1 MLDVFMEN
9 SIRVREECV
18 EELKNLC
25 RTYLVYQ
32 KDYSSIEFVFY
43 TLLSYSDV
51 NDGSIIDMFLREI
64 GDEELKLQN
73 YLCRYSN
80 LRYCLSLLLTDY
92 YKVSSNMNIS
102 EFLDT
107 ETRIFDFL
115 VNIALYGNPDDVDSM
130 DLIKSL
136 CVAAL
141 TA

>member
-1 MLDVFMEN
+1 MEN
-9 SIRVREECV
+9 SLKVRKECV

-32 KDYSSIEFVFY
+32 RDYSSIEFVFY
-43 TLLSYSDV
+43 TLLSYSNM
-51 NDGSIIDMFLREI
+51 NDSSIIDGFLREI

-80 LRYCLSLLLTDY
+80 LRYCLALLLNDY
-92 YKVSSNMNIS
+92 YKVSSNMNVA

-107 ETRIFDFL
+107 ESRIFDFL
-115 VNIALYGNPDDVDSM
+115 VNIALSGNPADVDSM
-130 DLIKSL
+130 DMIKSL

>member
-1 MLDVFMEN
+1 MEN
-9 SIRVREECV
+9 SLKVRKECV

-25 RTYLVYQ
+25 RTYLVYR

-43 TLLSYSDV
+43 TLLSYSNM
-51 NDGSIIDMFLREI
+51 NDSSIIDMFLREI

-80 LRYCLSLLLTDY
+80 LRYCLALLLNDY

>member
-1 MLDVFMEN
+1 MEN
-9 SIRVREECV
+9 SLKVRKECV

-43 TLLSYSDV
+43 TLLSYSNM
-51 NDGSIIDMFLREI
+51 NDSSIIDIFLREI

-80 LRYCLSLLLTDY
+80 LRYCLALLLNDY
-92 YKVSSNMNIS
+92 YKVSSNMNIA

>member
-1 MLDVFMEN
+1 MEN
-9 SIRVREECV
+9 SIAVREECV

-80 LRYCLSLLLTDY
+80 LRYCLALLLNDY

>member
-1 MLDVFMEN
+1 MEN

-43 TLLSYSDV
+43 TLLSYSDM
-51 NDGSIIDMFLREI
+51 NDSSIIDGFLREI

-115 VNIALYGNPDDVDSM
+115 VNIALSSNPSDVDSM

>member
-1 MLDVFMEN
+1 MKN
-9 SIRVREECV
+9 SLKVRKECV

-43 TLLSYSDV
+43 TLLSYSDM
-51 NDGSIIDMFLREI
+51 NDSSIIDGFLREI

-80 LRYCLSLLLTDY
+80 LRYCLALLLNDY

>member
-1 MLDVFMEN
+1 MEK
-9 SIRVREECV
+9 SLKVRKECV

-32 KDYSSIEFVFY
+32 RDYSSIEFVFY
-43 TLLSYSDV
+43 TLLSYSNM
-51 NDGSIIDMFLREI
+51 NDSSIIDMFLREI

-80 LRYCLSLLLTDY
+80 LRYCLALLLNDY

>member
-1 MLDVFMEN
+1 MEN
-9 SIRVREECV
+9 SLKVRKECV

-32 KDYSSIEFVFY
+32 RDYSSIEFVFY
-43 TLLSYSDV
+43 TLLSYSNM
-51 NDGSIIDMFLREI
+51 NDSSIIDMFLREI

-80 LRYCLSLLLTDY
+80 LRYCLALLLNDY
-92 YKVSSNMNIS
+92 YKVSSNMNIA

-107 ETRIFDFL
+107 ESRIFDFL
-115 VNIALYGNPDDVDSM
+115 VNIALSGNPADVDSM
-130 DLIKSL
+130 DMIKSL
-136 CVAAL
+136 CVVAL

>member
-1 MLDVFMEN
+1 MKN
-9 SIRVREECV
+9 SLKVRKECV

-43 TLLSYSDV
+43 TLLSYSNM
-51 NDGSIIDMFLREI
+51 NDSSIIDMFLREI

-80 LRYCLSLLLTDY
+80 LRYCLALLLNDY

>member
-1 MLDVFMEN
+1 MEN

-25 RTYLVYQ
+25 RTYLVCR

-43 TLLSYSDV
+43 TLLSYSDM
-51 NDGSIIDMFLREI
+51 NDSSIIDSFLREI

-92 YKVSSNMNIS
+92 YKVSSNMNIA

>member
-1 MLDVFMEN
+1 MEN
-9 SIRVREECV
+9 SLKVRKECV

-32 KDYSSIEFVFY
+32 RDYSSIEFVFY
-43 TLLSYSDV
+43 TLLSYSDM
-51 NDGSIIDMFLREI
+51 NDSSIIDSFLREI

-80 LRYCLSLLLTDY
+80 LRYCLALLLNDY

>member
-1 MLDVFMEN
+1 MEN
-9 SIRVREECV
+9 SLKVRKECV

-43 TLLSYSDV
+43 TLLSYSDM
-51 NDGSIIDMFLREI
+51 NDSSIIDGFLREI

-80 LRYCLSLLLTDY
+80 LRYCLALLLNDY
-92 YKVSSNMNIS
+92 YKVSSNMNVA

-107 ETRIFDFL
+107 ESRIFDFL
-115 VNIALYGNPDDVDSM
+115 VNIALSGNPADVDSM
-130 DLIKSL
+130 DMIKSL

>member
-1 MLDVFMEN
+1 MEN
-9 SIRVREECV
+9 SLKVRKECV

-32 KDYSSIEFVFY
+32 RDYSSIEFVFY
-43 TLLSYSDV
+43 TLLSYSDM
-51 NDGSIIDMFLREI
+51 NDSSIIDSFLREI

-80 LRYCLSLLLTDY
+80 LRYCLALLLNDY
-92 YKVSSNMNIS
+92 YKVSSNMNVA

-107 ETRIFDFL
+107 ESRIFDFL
-115 VNIALYGNPDDVDSM
+115 VNIALSGNPADVDSM
-130 DLIKSL
+130 DMIKSL

>member
-1 MLDVFMEN
+1 MEN
-9 SIRVREECV
+9 SLKVRKECV

-32 KDYSSIEFVFY
+32 RDYSSIEFVFY
-43 TLLSYSDV
+43 TLLSYSNM
-51 NDGSIIDMFLREI
+51 NDSSIIDSFLREI

-80 LRYCLSLLLTDY
+80 LRYCLALLLTDY
-92 YKVSSNMNIS
+92 YKVSSNMNIA

-107 ETRIFDFL
+107 ESRIFDFL

>member
-1 MLDVFMEN
+1 MEN
-9 SIRVREECV
+9 SLKVRKECV

-32 KDYSSIEFVFY
+32 RDYSSIEFVFY
-43 TLLSYSDV
+43 TLLSYSNM
-51 NDGSIIDMFLREI
+51 NDSSIIDMFLREI

-80 LRYCLSLLLTDY
+80 LRYCLALLLNDY
-92 YKVSSNMNIS
+92 YKVSSNMNIA

-107 ETRIFDFL
+107 ESRIFDFL
-115 VNIALYGNPDDVDSM
+115 VNIALSGNPADVDSM
-130 DLIKSL
+130 NLIKSL